1 MGTTELRQLDRN
13 GRQVGYRVV
22 DGSGVGGTAGG
33 DVSARQVVVL
43 VHGWMTDGRI
53 FDDLLAALE
62 ASSLGAVRWVIPDL
76 AGHGTSEDPERYTL
90 DGLAEDV
97 VAVARHVAGD
107 TPFVLVGHSMSG
119 QVISLAAAQAGSQV
133 KGLVYLSPVPV
144 EGLPL
149 PPDARGLFESSGED
163 REKQG
168 TILGLA
174 CTNLDEAK
182 KATMLDIA
190 GAIPKATIAAV
201 FAVWSAGSKAE
212 VWPSIKA
219 PALVVA
225 TDDPFLPPAFLREA
239 YVRKLPRGRLAVLP
253 GAGHYPQNE
262 RPRETA
268 AILTAF
274 FASLF

>member
-1 MGTTELRQLDRN
+1 MGTTELRQLDRD

-22 DGSGVGGTAGG
+22 DGGGGAA
-33 DVSARQVVVL
+33 SLRQVVVL

-53 FDDLLAALE
+53 FDDLLGAFE
-62 ASSLGAVRWVIPDL
+62 ASTLGPVRWVIPDL
-76 AGHGTSEDPERYTL
+76 AGHGTSEEPPSYTL
-90 DGLAEDV
+90 AGLADDV
-97 VAVARHVAGD
+97 LAVARQVAGD

-119 QVISLAAAQAGSQV
+119 QLVSLAATRAGSQV
-133 KGLVYLSPVPV
+133 KGLVYLSPVPL

-149 PPDARGLFESSGED
+149 PPDAHGLFESSGED
-163 REKQG
+163 RGKQG

-174 CTNLDEAK
+174 CTNLAEAK
-182 KATMLDIA
+182 KETMLDIA

-201 FAVWSAGSKAE
+201 FHAWSAGEKADLL
-212 VWPSIKA
+212 PSLQP
-219 PALVVA
+219 PALVLA

-268 AILTAF
+268 AILTGF